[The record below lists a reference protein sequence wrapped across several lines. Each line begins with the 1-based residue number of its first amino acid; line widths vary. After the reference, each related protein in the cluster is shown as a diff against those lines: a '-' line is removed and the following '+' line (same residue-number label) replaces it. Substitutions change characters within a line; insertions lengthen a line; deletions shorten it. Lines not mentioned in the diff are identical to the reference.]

1 MTYTVKN
8 GTWCKDNNKEYYSTT
23 KTGLKAA
30 LAAGEITSGTK
41 VVIHEPQYHAGQ
53 LIQSLN
59 PECPEG
65 CFVPHGQAFDTNIY
79 TELAKIFTG
88 GTLPDMR
95 ECVMVCAGQNEHIN
109 THEHD
114 VFNAGEF
121 KDDCAIK
128 HSHTITVTDPGHKHG
143 VTDPGHAHGVTD
155 PGHSHDVNDPGHAHG
170 VTDPGHAHGVTDPG
184 HKHNLSLPTSNTDI
198 DGQEI
203 DTGSNTLNYAHFDT
217 TDSKTNISVDKA
229 TTGVSVNDNTTGV
242 SVNSNKTSVS
252 VKSNKTGITAT
263 CSTAGA
269 NNATVTRTK
278 QFGVYYYIAF

>member
-41 VVIHEPQYHAGQ
+41 VVIHEPQYHTGQ

-79 TELAKIFTG
+79 TELAKLFPDG
-88 GTLPDMR
+88 NLPDMR
-95 ECVMVCAGQNEHIN
+95 ECVMVCAGENEHIT

-114 VFNAGEF
+114 VFSAGEF
-121 KDDCAIK
+121 KDDCAAAGN
-128 HSHTITVTDPGHKHG
+128 HSHTITINDPGHGHTVTDPGHGHG
-143 VTDPGHAHGVTD
+143 VSDPGHGHGVGDPGHGHSIDD
-155 PGHSHDVNDPGHAHG
+155 PGHSHSVSGSTDGNVIKPGSSPVAG
-170 VTDPGHAHGVTDPG
+170 GNQGT
-184 HKHNLSLPTSNTDI
+184 
-198 DGQEI
+198 
-203 DTGSNTLNYAHFDT
+203 TGLWIAVDSIGISGSTNSRETGISINSRT
-217 TDSKTNISVDKA
+217 TGISVN
-229 TTGVSVNDNTTGV
+229 GNTTGI
-242 SVNSNKTSVS
+242 SVNGST
-252 VKSNKTGITAT
+252 TGITAE
-263 CSTAGA
+263 CSQAGA
-269 NNATVTRTK
+269 SGVKVTRTK